1 MSRRL
6 IEMKNRFYT
15 CFIMLVGAAL
25 TAFLAGCVSAP
36 APSNATTPWNP
47 PARAKNPDNV
57 WKDIRAQQADFTND
71 QSLAEA
77 LDIAMQNNP
86 ASRKTWSDAR
96 AASAQVD
103 QAKGYFLPTVIGTA
117 GINRQRTTAEP
128 DSFDRDS
135 MQYGPGLQLNY
146 LVINFGGG
154 RSAAVEQALQTVYAA
169 NYLFNRS
176 IQDILLAVE
185 TAYYGLVSAQ
195 AGIVAAEAN
204 VKDAQ
209 TAFETAKTRKD
220 AGVGTDLEVLQAQ
233 AGYDQSRY
241 GLVNAKGQFKIARGT
256 LARAMGIPAD
266 ITVQVVAP
274 TNDVPAAVTPQ
285 DMRQLIDDA
294 LDRRPDIA
302 ALRATLAARKA
313 AIRVAGST
321 LWPSL
326 YVNGNVSRNYY
337 DTMTDNNLFQTQ
349 DNDWSYGA
357 GATLQWTLF
366 DGFQTLSAKR
376 AAAAQADSAQAQL
389 QQAELAASADVW
401 SKYYA
406 YDTALERHTVSI
418 AYLASASASYDLALD
433 SYKNGLSNIIDLL
446 NAESTLALARTQ
458 NVSARQDA
466 FTALANLAYATGR
479 LEKDNATQPERFYST
494 SVKKDQP

>member
-1 MSRRL
+1 MRRQCSVFPVAMVSAGL
-6 IEMKNRFYT
+6 
-15 CFIMLVGAAL
+15 AAM
-25 TAFLAGCVSAP
+25 LAGCVSAP
-36 APSNATTPWNP
+36 APDNATSPWEP
-47 PARAKNPDNV
+47 PARAQNQDNI
-57 WKDIRAQQADFTND
+57 WQDIRAQKADFTND
-71 QSLAEA
+71 LPLAEA
-77 LDIAMQNNP
+77 LDIALQNNP

-96 AASAQVD
+96 SASAQVE
-103 QAKGYFLPTVIGTA
+103 QAKGYFLPTVVGTV
-117 GINRQRTTAEP
+117 GINRQRLTAEP
-128 DSFDRDS
+128 DSFDLDYNK
-135 MQYGPGLQLNY
+135 YGPGLQLNY

-154 RSAAVEQALQTVYAA
+154 RGAAVEQALQTVYAT

-176 IQDILLAVE
+176 IQDVLLAVE
-185 TAYYGLVSAQ
+185 TAYYGLVSAK
-195 AGIVAAEAN
+195 AGIEAAEAN

-209 TAFETAKTRKD
+209 TALETAQVRKD

-233 AGYDQSRY
+233 AAYDQSRY
-241 GLVNAKGQFKIARGT
+241 GLVNAKGQFKIARGA
-256 LARAMGIPAD
+256 LAQAMGVPAD

-274 TNDVPAAVTPQ
+274 TNDVPKAITPQ

-326 YVNGNVSRNYY
+326 YVNGNVSRDYY
-337 DTMTDNNLFQTQ
+337 DTLNGQEFQA
-349 DNDWSYGA
+349 NDWLYGA

-389 QQAELAASADVW
+389 QQAELAASANVW
-401 SKYYA
+401 SQYYN
-406 YDTALERHTVSI
+406 YETALERHTVSI

-446 NAESTLALARTQ
+446 NAESKLAQARTQ
-458 NVSARQDA
+458 YVSARQDA

-479 LEKDNATQPERFYST
+479 LEKGGAARTEGIFST
-494 SVKKDQP
+494 PVRKDQP

>member
-1 MSRRL
+1 
-6 IEMKNRFYT
+6 MKRRFYA
-15 CFIMLVGAAL
+15 CCVVMVGAAL

-36 APSNATTPWNP
+36 APSNTTTPWIP
-47 PARAKNPDNV
+47 PSRAQNQDTI
-57 WKDIRAQQADFTND
+57 WKDIRAQKADFTND

-77 LDIAMQNNP
+77 LDIALQNNP

-103 QAKGYFLPTVIGTA
+103 QAKGYFLPTVVGTA
-117 GINRQRTTAEP
+117 GANRQRITAEP
-128 DSFDRDS
+128 DNFDLDY
-135 MQYGPGLQLNY
+135 MKYGPGLQLNY

-154 RSAAVEQALQTVYAA
+154 RNAAVEQALQTVYAA

-185 TAYYGLVSAQ
+185 TAYYGLVSAK
-195 AGIVAAEAN
+195 AGIEAAEAN
-204 VKDAQ
+204 VKDAR
-209 TAFETAKTRKD
+209 TALETAQARKA

-233 AGYDQSRY
+233 ASFDQSRY
-241 GLVNAKGQFKIARGT
+241 DLVNAKGQFKIARGA
-256 LARAMGIPAD
+256 LAQAMGIPAD

-274 TNDVPAAVTPQ
+274 TNAVPTAVTPP

-313 AIRVAGST
+313 AIRVTGSA

-326 YVNGNVSRNYY
+326 YVNGNISRDYY
-337 DTMTDNNLFQTQ
+337 DTMTGTAFQA
-349 DNDWSYGA
+349 NDWSYGA

-389 QQAELAASADVW
+389 QQAELTASADVW
-401 SKYYA
+401 NRFSA
-406 YDTALERHTVSI
+406 YETALERHTVSI
-418 AYLASASASYDLALD
+418 AYLTSASASYDLALD

-446 NAESTLALARTQ
+446 NAESKLAQARTQ
-458 NVSARQDA
+458 YVSARQDA

-479 LEKDNATQPERFYST
+479 LEKGGAAQTEGIFST
-494 SVKKDQP
+494 PARKDQP

>member
-1 MSRRL
+1 
-6 IEMKNRFYT
+6 MKYRFSA
-15 CFIMLVGAAL
+15 FLVVMVSIGL
-25 TAFLAGCVSAP
+25 TALLAGCVSAP
-36 APSNATTPWNP
+36 APSNTTTPWIP
-47 PARAKNPDNV
+47 PSRAQNPDTI
-57 WKDIRAQQADFTND
+57 WKDIRAQKADYTNEL
-71 QSLAEA
+71 SLAEA
-77 LDIAMQNNP
+77 LDIALQNNP

-103 QAKGYFLPTVIGTA
+103 QAKGYFLPTVVGTA
-117 GINRQRTTAEP
+117 GANRQRTTAEP
-128 DSFDRDS
+128 DDFSLDYTK
-135 MQYGPGLQLNY
+135 YGPGLQLNY

-154 RSAAVEQALQTVYAA
+154 RQAAVEQALQTVYAA

-185 TAYYGLVSAQ
+185 TAYYGLVSAK
-195 AGIVAAEAN
+195 AGIEAAEAN
-204 VKDAQ
+204 VKDAR
-209 TAFETAKTRKD
+209 TALETAQARKA

-233 AGYDQSRY
+233 ASYDQSRY
-241 GLVNAKGQFKIARGT
+241 GLVNAKGQFKIARGA
-256 LARAMGIPAD
+256 LAQAMGIPAD
-266 ITVQVVAP
+266 ITIQVVAP
-274 TNDVPAAVTPQ
+274 TNAVPAAVTPQ

-302 ALRATLAARKA
+302 ALRATLAAKKA
-313 AIRVAGST
+313 AIRVTGSV
-321 LWPSL
+321 LWPLL

-337 DTMTDNNLFQTQ
+337 DTVTDKEFQQ
-349 DNDWSYGA
+349 NQQNDWSYGA

-401 SKYYA
+401 TRYYA
-406 YDTALERHTVSI
+406 YETALERHTVSI
-418 AYLASASASYDLALD
+418 AYLTSASASYDLALD

-446 NAESTLALARTQ
+446 NAESKLAQARMQ
-458 NVSARQDA
+458 YVSARQDA

-479 LEKDNATQPERFYST
+479 LEKGGAAQTEGIFST
-494 SVKKDQP
+494 PARKDQP

>member
-1 MSRRL
+1 M
-6 IEMKNRFYT
+6 NHRFYNCLIT
-15 CFIMLVGAAL
+15 VVGGAL
-25 TAFLAGCVSAP
+25 AAFLAGCVSAP
-36 APSNATTPWNP
+36 APSDATTPWAP
-47 PARAKNPDNV
+47 PDRAQNQDSV
-57 WKDIRAQQADFTND
+57 WKDIRTRQADFTND

-77 LDIAMQNNP
+77 LDIALQNNP
-86 ASRKTWSDAR
+86 ASRKTWNDAR

-103 QAKGYFLPTVIGTA
+103 QAKGNFLPTIAGTA
-117 GINRQRTTAEP
+117 AASRQRTTAEP
-128 DSFDRDS
+128 DSFDLDYAK
-135 MQYGPGLQLNY
+135 YGPGLQLNY

-185 TAYYGLVSAQ
+185 TAYYGLVSAG
-195 AGIVAAEAN
+195 AGIEAAEAN
-204 VKDAQ
+204 VKDNR
-209 TAFETAKTRKD
+209 TALETAQARKA

-233 AGYDQSRY
+233 ASYDQARY

-256 LARAMGIPAD
+256 LAQAMGIPAD

-274 TNDVPAAVTPQ
+274 TNAVPEAITPQ
-285 DMRQLIDDA
+285 DMRQLIDAA

-302 ALRATLAARKA
+302 ALRATLAAKKA

-326 YVNGNVSRNYY
+326 FVNGNVNRNYY
-337 DTMTDNNLFQTQ
+337 DSITGDSFQ
-349 DNDWSYGA
+349 DHDWSYGA

-376 AAAAQADSAQAQL
+376 AAAAQADSALAQL
-389 QQAELAASADVW
+389 QQAELAAAADVW
-401 SKYYA
+401 AKYYA
-406 YDTALERHTVSI
+406 YETALEQHTVSI
-418 AYLASASASYDLALD
+418 ASLASATASYNLALD

-446 NAESTLALARTQ
+446 NAESTLAQSRTQ
-458 NVSARQDA
+458 YVAARQNA

-479 LEKDNATQPERFYST
+479 LEKDGAGRSRDFFSN
-494 SVKKDQP
+494 SVIKDQPP